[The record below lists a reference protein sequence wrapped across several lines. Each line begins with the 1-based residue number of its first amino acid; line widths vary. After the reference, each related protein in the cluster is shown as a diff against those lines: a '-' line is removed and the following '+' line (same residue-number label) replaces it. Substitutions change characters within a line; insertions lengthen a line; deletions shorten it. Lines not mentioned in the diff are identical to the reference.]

1 MASPRTE
8 LATTPLAYLQPV
20 GLSPVESNAI
30 LTSASRN
37 NSTVQWQQPAP
48 DSTPDVYVAHMRSVD
63 LPEDRTD
70 STPAWS
76 MDRYPPRIAVDD
88 RGRYQGRPVCLIGG
102 CESTHLAWN
111 SNDAESIGELNAGLR
126 FAAAQLSRQR
136 IRYALGRAAWLNREV
151 WATSQLQLLSHGQIM
166 AMIDPANWQVHLRRT
181 ATAIQ
186 IERVALQELPA
197 RPITQSSDFEILPM
211 ESVLWELAR
220 RCNEEALPRLVP
232 PAFLKSRL
240 MRSSRMPFPTAELDE
255 DTQTVLGLLE
265 QAPLTLAQL
274 RSKCQLPEATL
285 TRVLAGLAVSRVAR
299 AVSVRPS
306 ANRFVGHVLGWL
318 PGWRR

>member
-8 LATTPLAYLQPV
+8 FAITPLAYLQPV
-20 GLSPVESNAI
+20 GLSPVEANAI

-76 MDRYPPRIAVDD
+76 MDRYPPRVAVDD
-88 RGRYQGRPVCLIGG
+88 RGRYLGRPVCFIGG
-102 CESTHLAWN
+102 CESTHLAWS

-136 IRYALGRAAWLNREV
+136 VRYALGRAAWLNREV
-151 WATSQLQLLSHGQIM
+151 WATSQLHLLSHGQVM
-166 AMIDPANWQVHLRRT
+166 AIIDPANWLVYLRRT

-186 IERVALQELPA
+186 IERVALRELPA
-197 RPITQSSDFEILPM
+197 CPITQSSDFDVLPM

-220 RCNEEALPRLVP
+220 RCNEEALPGLVP

-240 MRSSRMPFPTAELDE
+240 MRSSRMPFPMTELDE
-255 DTQTVLGLLE
+255 DSQMVLGALE
-265 QAPLTLAQL
+265 QAPLTIAQL
-274 RSKCQLPEATL
+274 RAKCQLAEPTL
-285 TRVLAGLAVSRVAR
+285 MRVLAGLAVSRVAR
-299 AVSVRPS
+299 AVSARPS
-306 ANRFVGHVLGWL
+306 AHRIVGHVLGWL

>member
-8 LATTPLAYLQPV
+8 FAITPLAYLQPV
-20 GLSPVESNAI
+20 GLSPVEANAI

-48 DSTPDVYVAHMRSVD
+48 DTTPDVYVTHMRSVD

-70 STPAWS
+70 STPPWS
-76 MDRYPPRIAVDD
+76 MDRYPPRVAVDD
-88 RGRYQGRPVCLIGG
+88 RGRYQGRPVCFIGG
-102 CESTHLAWN
+102 CESTHLAWS

-136 IRYALGRAAWLNREV
+136 VRYALGRAAWLNREV
-151 WATSQLQLLSHGQIM
+151 WATSQLHLLSHGQVM
-166 AMIDPANWQVHLRRT
+166 AIIDPANWLVYLRRT

-186 IERVALQELPA
+186 IERVALRELPA
-197 RPITQSSDFEILPM
+197 RPITQSSDFDVLPM

-240 MRSSRMPFPTAELDE
+240 MRSNRMPFPMAEFDE
-255 DTQTVLGLLE
+255 DSQIILGLLE

-274 RSKCQLPEATL
+274 RGKCQLPETTL
-285 TRVLAGLAVSRVAR
+285 MRVLAGLAVSRVVR
-299 AVSVRPS
+299 AVSARPS
-306 ANRFVGHVLGWL
+306 AHRIVGHVLGWL